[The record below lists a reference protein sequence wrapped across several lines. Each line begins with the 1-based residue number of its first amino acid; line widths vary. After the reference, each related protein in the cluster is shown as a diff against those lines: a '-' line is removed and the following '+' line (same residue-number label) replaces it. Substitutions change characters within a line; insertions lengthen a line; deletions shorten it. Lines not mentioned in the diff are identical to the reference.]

1 MRTRGGFGD
10 AGVECGPYGW
20 VGSSELGVR
29 VLRGWLRVGVGLLW
43 SGAHVLLRS
52 WLLIGRI
59 DRGSMSLRLIGP

>member
-1 MRTRGGFGD
+1 MRARSGFGD

-29 VLRGWLRVGVGLLW
+29 VLRGWLRADVRLW